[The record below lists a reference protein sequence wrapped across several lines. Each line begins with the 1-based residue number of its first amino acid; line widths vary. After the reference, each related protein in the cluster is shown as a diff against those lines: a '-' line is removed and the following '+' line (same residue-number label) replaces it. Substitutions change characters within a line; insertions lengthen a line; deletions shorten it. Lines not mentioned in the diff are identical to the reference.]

1 MRRTRPTPDS
11 MAQAQPAWMPRRTAT
26 ALPAQ
31 PAAKRHA
38 ASASG
43 ADYASVPL
51 ARRLEIAD
59 PAEAVVGLQGG
70 ETAPAGKQEKKAA
83 PKAADCAEK
92 LAWVPVSPVP
102 TDIRADTALEF
113 AAGIDA
119 VLGAGGHTQV
129 AVKLAPVIE
138 AGRMKQ
144 VGLTLE
150 SSIIRPRWAGGR
162 PSESEKQLIK
172 RVEAFIKGHEERH
185 RDLSRS
191 VMQQAVCDAL
201 GKPVAEAEKILKHAI
216 CELEPAAQEQLDAAE
231 GLLQWVKDSSG
242 AVVDFKAVG
251 TEHDYH
257 VPGCDPFAAPPQ
269 DETGDAGKEGQG

>member
-1 MRRTRPTPDS
+1 MNRSLHGRLPGTLAEPAPVRGPPAREAAVQRRTVRRAGEATP
-11 MAQAQPAWMPRRTAT
+11 
-26 ALPAQ
+26 
-31 PAAKRHA
+31 
-38 ASASG
+38 G
-43 ADYASVPL
+43 ADFASVPL
-51 ARRLEIAD
+51 SRRLEIGD
-59 PAEAVVGLQGG
+59 PADAVVGLQGG
-70 ETAPAGKQEKKAA
+70 DAMPAEKKAA

-92 LAWVPVSPVP
+92 LTWVPVSPVP

-113 AAGIDA
+113 AAGVDA
-119 VLGAGGHTQV
+119 VLGAGGHTHV
-129 AVKLAPVIE
+129 SVTIKPTVE
-138 AGRMKQ
+138 GGRMKQ

-172 RVEAFIKGHEERH
+172 RVEAFIKAHEERH

-201 GKPVAEAEKILKHAI
+201 GKPVAEAEKILKHAT

-231 GLLQWVKDSSG
+231 GQLQWVKDASG

-251 TEHDYH
+251 ATHDYH
-257 VPGCDPFAAPPQ
+257 VAGCDPFAAPPQ
-269 DETGDAGKEGQG
+269 DESGDAGKDGED